1 LKTIGAWAI
10 TEPDSGSDAFG
21 AMRASA
27 RPEGDGW
34 VLNGVK
40 TFITNGPYA
49 DTVVFI
55 AKIDDGRPWRERE
68 IATFVLDSGMPGL
81 TQSRRLRKMGLHS
94 SPTGEIVAVDVH
106 VGPERRLLG
115 SRPAL
120 GTGSVARARSN
131 AKATFAS
138 ERASVAAMAFGV
150 IERCLELSVE
160 YASTRTQFGRR
171 IGDFQLIQAKLA
183 RMEIAR
189 LNVENLVLRHI
200 AEANSGLR
208 PSLAAA
214 SAMKLYSATAAA
226 SVANDAIQVFGG
238 NGYMAEHP
246 VEQLFRDAR
255 VLQIYGGTDEM
266 QTTEIARNLL
276 APIAGDVRF

>member
-1 LKTIGAWAI
+1 
-10 TEPDSGSDAFG
+10 
-21 AMRASA
+21 
-27 RPEGDGW
+27 
-34 VLNGVK
+34 
-40 TFITNGPYA
+40 
-49 DTVVFI
+49 
-55 AKIDDGRPWRERE
+55 
-68 IATFVLDSGMPGL
+68 
-81 TQSRRLRKMGLHS
+81 MGLHS